1 MSDNSSPPPKP
12 ESESPQSE
20 NKRLRELVVS
30 LSAALLRNIA
40 RHPLRDRD
48 DASHAERLMQEAHE
62 CFRYAESPDLKKE
75 IAEGLRA
82 VGHELMAKAVE
93 LETKL
98 QREKWKK

>member
-1 MSDNSSPPPKP
+1 
-12 ESESPQSE
+12 
-20 NKRLRELVVS
+20 
-30 LSAALLRNIA
+30 
-40 RHPLRDRD
+40 
-48 DASHAERLMQEAHE
+48 MQEAHE
-62 CFRYAESPDLKKE
+62 CFRYAEIPDLKKE